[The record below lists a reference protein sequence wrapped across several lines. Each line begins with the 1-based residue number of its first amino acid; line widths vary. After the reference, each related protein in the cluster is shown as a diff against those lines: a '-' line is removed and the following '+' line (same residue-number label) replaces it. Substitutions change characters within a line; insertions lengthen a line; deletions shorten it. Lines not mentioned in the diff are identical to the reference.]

1 MLIHLCASFNHMK
14 LKCRTCPFFYLT
26 AKPTSGYPRTPIRV
40 RSSTINSDLGPLFIY
55 ASIGIPWGIGADREV
70 VFVRRPPP

>member
-1 MLIHLCASFNHMK
+1 MDVRDLGGALQVDNQ
-14 LKCRTCPFFYLT
+14 
-26 AKPTSGYPRTPIRV
+26 PTSGYPRTPIRV

-70 VFVRRPPP
+70 VFVRRTPP